1 MSKIFKDHWE
11 IFGENIV
18 QCVSVVAKKKSSP
31 LIGYTAQGI
40 GFRLSS
46 HEKLCAERMKLLI
59 KSIDDLNKKVSKLTE
74 DVSKGKGVVSVLVFL
89 GALIAGVLGYLNI
102 K

>member
-1 MSKIFKDHWE
+1 MLGVS
-11 IFGENIV
+11 IV

-59 KSIDDLNKKVSKLTE
+59 KSIDDLNKKVSKLTTE
-74 DVSKGKGVVSVLVFL
+74 MAQGQGAVKVLMAL
-89 GALIAGVLGYLNI
+89 GAIVVGILGYLNI